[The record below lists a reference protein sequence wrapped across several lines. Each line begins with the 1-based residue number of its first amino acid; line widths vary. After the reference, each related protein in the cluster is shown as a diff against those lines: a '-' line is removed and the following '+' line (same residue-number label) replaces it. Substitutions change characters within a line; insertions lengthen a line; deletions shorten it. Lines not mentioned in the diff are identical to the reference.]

1 MMRKI
6 TKQLQTKTLDDDE
19 NNKYGKKITLWM
31 MRKITKNLENKSL
44 HNNENN

>member
-19 NNKYGKKITLWM
+19 NNKYGKK
-31 MRKITKNLENKSL
+31 
-44 HNNENN
+44 NNALDDEENNKKFREQSFT